1 MLLNAVLP
9 LSFHSSYHV
18 SEFSTI
24 HLVLFTFSFFGETIQ
39 RISPDVVEPWGLV
52 QLVGLQ
58 WELQVAALQPSKQL
72 ETKHRMQARG
82 DFSDSNQDRLGKG
95 HELVS
100 LGD

>member
-72 ETKHRMQARG
+72 GTKHRMQARG
-82 DFSDSNQDRLGKG
+82 DFSDSNQDRFGKG